1 MENRFKVIY
10 TGELQPY
17 VSAQEAIRNVASI
30 FKMSED
36 RVRALVLS
44 GRAQEIKVNLDAV
57 TAERYVSALSKAGLS
72 VRVEPMAA
80 TPKADLRLT
89 PITLAE
95 AESAVR
101 ETPKET
107 CPKCGSARMRDGA
120 CLDCGVVA
128 AKYRARQTAPER
140 GTVRTNPYAPPV
152 SELTADVDAMESET
166 MAGPRNVPARHGW
179 GWITQGF
186 HYFSAYPWSWML
198 ATVVFIGCLMVV
210 SLVPFLGVIATYLLS
225 PILSGG
231 MMLGA
236 YEQDHGGRFRIE
248 HVFAGFSNQLGQLA
262 LLGAL
267 YLGGLLLILIPVFL
281 LAGLPVIL
289 AVAGLEDGA
298 VAGQGPEAMDHFA
311 DAVIAGQVPW
321 VILGGL
327 IAVLLS
333 IPLLMAYWFAPTLI
347 AVNGMRAWPA
357 MKLSFRA
364 CLWNILPFL
373 VYGIIGILLMFA
385 TILTL
390 GLALFVL
397 LPVLLVSVYASYRDI
412 FYYDSRWSR

>member
-1 MENRFKVIY
+1 MESRFKVIY

-17 VSAQEAIRNVASI
+17 VSAQEAIGNVASM

-36 RVRALVLS
+36 SVRALVLS

-57 TAERYVSALSKAGLS
+57 TAERYVSALSRAGLS
-72 VRVEPMAA
+72 VSVEPMVTA
-80 TPKADLRLT
+80 PKADLQLT
-89 PITLAE
+89 PLSLAE
-95 AESAVR
+95 PEPVVR

-107 CPKCGSARMRDGA
+107 CPKCGSARMRGGA

-128 AKYRARQTAPER
+128 AKYRAGQAAAEMGGARA
-140 GTVRTNPYAPPV
+140 NPYAPPV
-152 SELTADVDAMESET
+152 SELTPDVEAMKGET
-166 MAGPRNVPARHGW
+166 MAGPRNVPAEHGW
-179 GWITQGF
+179 GWIAQGF
-186 HYFSAYPWSWML
+186 RYFSAYPWSWML

-210 SLVPFLGVIATYLLS
+210 SLVPFLGMIATYLLS
-225 PILSGG
+225 PIFSGG

-236 YEQDHGGRFRIE
+236 YEQDHGGRFRVE
-248 HVFAGFSNQLGQLA
+248 HVFAGFSNHLGQLA

-267 YLGGLLLILIPVFL
+267 YLGGLLLILIPVVL
-281 LAGLPVIL
+281 LAGLPMIL

-298 VAGQGPEAMDHFA
+298 VAGQGPDAMDQIA
-311 DAVIAGQVPW
+311 DAMIAGQVPW

-327 IAVLLS
+327 VAALLS
-333 IPLLMAYWFAPTLI
+333 IPLVMAYWFAPTLI